1 MMPTPRQ
8 GGSGDGHPEHVR
20 NFIDCV
26 KSRQMPTADVEIGH
40 TSVIACHLGNI
51 ALRLR
56 RTVRWDPQ
64 NEQVVNDPEAQ
75 PFVGRLYRNP
85 WVLPK

>member
-1 MMPTPRQ
+1 MPR
-8 GGSGDGHPEHVR
+8 
-20 NFIDCV
+20 
-26 KSRQMPTADVEIGH
+26 ADVEIGH
-40 TSVIACHLGNI
+40 RSVIACHLGNI
-51 ALRLR
+51 AVRLR

-75 PFVGRLYRNP
+75 ALVGRLYRSP